1 MKLQRYF
8 LSLFLAGVL
17 LGIPAKAALADD
29 NFPAPMNSDNEA
41 AEGRSSAPSNGS
53 LKIAAA
59 DFCYRGSTVDPSTGE
74 IIDLYVLCT
83 EDSIESNLDVA

>member
-1 MKLQRYF
+1 MKLQKYF

-17 LGIPAKAALADD
+17 LGIPVKATLADD
-29 NFPAPMNSDNEA
+29 NLPAPTTSDRDA
-41 AEGRSSAPSNGS
+41 VEGKISAPSNEP
-53 LKIAAA
+53 LIAAA
-59 DFCYRGSTVDPSTGE
+59 DFCYKGSTVDPTTGE